1 MGLKKK
7 TKTALLTMKV
17 SPEEKAE
24 WQEMAKRY
32 GVTLSELIRSRL
44 TETPKPPEPRTVR
57 HRPPPKVD
65 PDLIRQIVRIGNNLN
80 QIALRCNTGQRFEVL
95 AELAAIERQLEE
107 IKSAYQVDDRRAG

>member
-1 MGLKKK
+1 MGLRKK

-24 WQEMAKRY
+24 WQNLAKRY

-44 TETPKPPEPRTVR
+44 AETPKPPEPRTVR

-65 PDLIRQIVRIGNNLN
+65 PELIRQIVRIGNNLN
-80 QIALRCNTGQRFEVL
+80 QIATRCNMGQRFEVL
-95 AELAAIERQLEE
+95 AYLAAIERELEE
-107 IKSAYQVDDRRAG
+107 IKNAYKVDDRRAG